1 MVSSFDLVTSFTN
14 EKILTS
20 TALEPPLCIAMPV
33 SDPFKWV
40 EPKEPRCELD
50 FDFALD

>member
-1 MVSSFDLVTSFTN
+1 MVSSFDLVTSFTK

-20 TALEPPLCIAMPV
+20 TVEPPLCIAMQV

-50 FDFALD
+50 FDFTFD